1 MKKNK
6 KIILMSILIATLL
19 ALVINYSYS
28 FFIVTKTQTGQNIVN
43 SSCFDVLYTDDSDAI
58 SLSSQIP
65 ISDNDGLK
73 KAGYTFTIKNNC
85 DTAAY
90 YNVNLEDVTT
100 GNKILDTK
108 YIKVG
113 FDNKTPQ
120 VLNTFPETQATIKNA
135 RNSHIIT
142 SGSLAAK
149 GTTGDTATYTIKLWV
164 DYDTPATD
172 ETVETKFSSKVS
184 VVSQATTDES
194 LLSDMKYEYVA
205 SYNDDGTMNADI
217 TVSSPTHKITEYS
230 DNGTNYTSVSNP
242 SNTLKLT
249 RKYTN
254 LKGKIYVKDDAG
266 NTKEIANN
274 GQFATAYNDSII
286 ITTVLDL
293 KNNGSNIAKYEYSL
307 DNSNWNSAG
316 STVSFTKPSNDYTVY
331 ARLTDTE
338 GNTYRYSITSA
349 QNDVAKLGDKIFSCL
364 NYAFKTS
371 GGNDFNTIYLLKDH
385 YENLVATT
393 SKKVILD
400 LQEHTLNA
408 TETYTIINYGSL
420 QITNGTLK
428 NNDIAISNQ
437 NGATL
442 KVLSGVIESSKDRAI
457 SSYGNTEI
465 AGGTIKTTS
474 TIWSAIATSGT
485 STLTLSGGNITGSV
499 APTITNYGGVI
510 NINDGSKILNSG
522 DLYVINNKSGTINIT
537 GGNVSGKIGMMNQG
551 TVEISGGTIDTIN
564 TSIVNDKTG
573 TINMSGGTLK
583 SAALSAIDNY
593 GLTTILEGTLST
605 TASTRSTLYNQKVGI
620 YNIKGGTIS
629 CPNNGCI
636 NNQGTSNLYSGT
648 LEGND
653 KNYYIIKNGSSN
665 NSEAILN
672 IEGLK
677 TNTNL
682 FLSNYAI
689 TNMKGGEITSTSTNL
704 TNFTTGVFNMTGGKL
719 SSTGRSCISNQGTSN
734 LYAGTLE
741 GNTKY
746 FAITNGSSSNSK
758 AILNIDGLTTTV
770 DFFLGN
776 YAVANM
782 KNGEITSTS
791 TTIYNNATG
800 LFNMTGG
807 KLVSTGGT
815 CIGNQGTSNLYAGT
829 LEGNT
834 KYFAITNGSSSN
846 SKAILNIDGLTTTVD
861 FFLGNHAVANMK
873 NGEITSNSTN
883 LYNYTEGVFNMT
895 GGTLASSSTTVV
907 VSNLGTATITDG
919 TITATNANAITNRK
933 SLTLKGNTNI
943 QNNSSSYPTIY
954 NHSGST
960 YSAEETVTI
969 TNNGGGKTV
978 YNAS

>member
-120 VLNTFPETQATIKNA
+120 VLNTFPETQTTIKNA

-149 GTTGDTATYTIKLWV
+149 GTTGDTATYTIRLWV

-172 ETVETKFSSKVS
+172 ETIETKFSSKVS
-184 VVSQATTDES
+184 VVAQATTDES
-194 LLSDMKYEYVA
+194 LLSDMKYEYAA

-230 DNGTNYTSVSNP
+230 DDGTNYTSVSNP

-371 GGNDFNTIYLLKDH
+371 SGNDFNTIYLLKDH

-474 TIWSAIATSGT
+474 TVWSAIATSGT

-510 NINDGSKILNSG
+510 NINDGSEILNSG
-522 DLYVINNKSGTINIT
+522 DSYTLNNKSGTINIT
-537 GGNVSGKIGMMNQG
+537 GGKVSGNKGITNQG
-551 TVEISGGTIDTIN
+551 TVEVSGGTIATTDN
-564 TSIVNDKTG
+564 SIFNDNAG
-573 TINMSGGTLK
+573 TVSM
-583 SAALSAIDNY
+583 
-593 GLTTILEGTLST
+593 
-605 TASTRSTLYNQKVGI
+605 
-620 YNIKGGTIS
+620 KGGKLSSTDGACIS
-629 CPNNGCI
+629 NR
-636 NNQGTSNLYSGT
+636 GTSNLYAGT
-648 LEGND
+648 LEGNT
-653 KNYYIIKNGSSN
+653 KYYAISNGSSSN
-665 NSEAILN
+665 AKAILN
-672 IEGLK
+672 IDGL
-677 TNTNL
+677 TTTVDF
-682 FLSNYAI
+682 FLYNYAI

-704 TNFTTGVFNMTGGKL
+704 YNFTTGVFNMTGGKL
-719 SSTGRSCISNQGTSN
+719 SSTGGFCINNQGTSN
-734 LYAGTLE
+734 LYSGTLE
-741 GNTKY
+741 GNAKY
-746 FAITNGSSSNSK
+746 YAITNGSSSNSK
-758 AILNIDGLTTTV
+758 AILNIDGLTTT
-770 DFFLGN
+770 
-776 YAVANM
+776 
-782 KNGEITSTS
+782 
-791 TTIYNNATG
+791 
-800 LFNMTGG
+800 
-807 KLVSTGGT
+807 
-815 CIGNQGTSNLYAGT
+815 
-829 LEGNT
+829 
-834 KYFAITNGSSSN
+834 
-846 SKAILNIDGLTTTVD
+846 TVE

-895 GGTLASSSTTVV
+895 GGKLGSTGGACILNLGTSNLYAGTLEGNTKYYTITNGSSSNAKAIINIDGISTTAYLYNYAVANMKSGKISSAFTTIYNNATGQFNMTGGTLDSSSTTKVV

-919 TITATNANAITNRK
+919 TITANNVNAIANRK

-954 NHSGST
+954 NYSGST
-960 YSAEETVTI
+960 YSADTTVTI
-969 TNNGGGKTV
+969 TNNGGGTTV

>member
-65 ISDNDGLK
+65 ISDTDGLK

-184 VVSQATTDES
+184 VVAQATTDES

-371 GGNDFNTIYLLKDH
+371 SGNDFNTIYLLKDH

-510 NINDGSKILNSG
+510 NINDGSEILNSG

-605 TASTRSTLYNQKVGI
+605 TASTRSTLFNQKVGI

-629 CPNNGCI
+629 CPNSGCI
-636 NNQGTSNLYSGT
+636 N
-648 LEGND
+648 
-653 KNYYIIKNGSSN
+653 
-665 NSEAILN
+665 
-672 IEGLK
+672 
-677 TNTNL
+677 
-682 FLSNYAI
+682 
-689 TNMKGGEITSTSTNL
+689 
-704 TNFTTGVFNMTGGKL
+704 
-719 SSTGRSCISNQGTSN
+719 NQGTSN

-746 FAITNGSSSNSK
+746 YAITNGSSSNAKAIINIDGISTTANLYNYAVTNMKSGKISSTSTTIYNNATGVFNMTGGKLGSTGGTCISNQGTSNLYSGTLEGNAKSYAITNGSSSNSK
-758 AILNIDGLTTTV
+758 AILTIDGLTTTV
-770 DFFLGN
+770 DFFL
-776 YAVANM
+776 
-782 KNGEITSTS
+782 S
-791 TTIYNNATG
+791 
-800 LFNMTGG
+800 
-807 KLVSTGGT
+807 
-815 CIGNQGTSNLYAGT
+815 
-829 LEGNT
+829 
-834 KYFAITNGSSSN
+834 
-846 SKAILNIDGLTTTVD
+846 
-861 FFLGNHAVANMK
+861 NHAVANMK

-895 GGTLASSSTTVV
+895 GGTLDSSSTTKVV

-919 TITATNANAITNRK
+919 TITATNTNAITNRK

-954 NHSGST
+954 NYSGST

>member
-149 GTTGDTATYTIKLWV
+149 GTTGDTATYTIRLWV

-172 ETVETKFSSKVS
+172 KTIETKFSSKVS
-184 VVSQATTDES
+184 VVAQATTDES
-194 LLSDMKYEYVA
+194 LLSDIKYEYAA

-230 DNGTNYTSVSNP
+230 DDGTNYTSVSNP

-274 GQFATAYNDSII
+274 GQFATAYNDSNI

-349 QNDVAKLGDKIFSCL
+349 QNNVAKLGDKIFSCL

-371 GGNDFNTIYLLKDH
+371 GGDDFNTIYLLKDH

-465 AGGTIKTTS
+465 AGGTIKTAS
-474 TIWSAIATSGT
+474 TVWSAIATSGT

-510 NINDGSKILNSG
+510 NINDGSEILNSG
-522 DLYVINNKSGTINIT
+522 DSYTLNNKSGTINIT
-537 GGNVSGKIGMMNQG
+537 GGNVSGNKGIMNQG
-551 TVEISGGTIDTIN
+551 TIEVSGGIIATTDN
-564 TSIVNDKTG
+564 SIFNDNAG
-573 TINMSGGTLK
+573 TVSM
-583 SAALSAIDNY
+583 
-593 GLTTILEGTLST
+593 
-605 TASTRSTLYNQKVGI
+605 
-620 YNIKGGTIS
+620 KGGKLSST
-629 CPNNGCI
+629 GKACI
-636 NNQGTSNLYSGT
+636 FNLGTSNLYAGT
-648 LEGND
+648 LEGNA
-653 KNYYIIKNGSSN
+653 KYYTITNGSSSN
-665 NSEAILN
+665 DKAIIN
-672 IEGLK
+672 IDGIS
-677 TNTNL
+677 TTAS
-682 FLSNYAI
+682 LSNHAVV
-689 TNMKGGEITSTSTNL
+689 NMKSGKISSTTTTIYN
-704 TNFTTGVFNMTGGKL
+704 NTTGLFNMTGGKL
-719 SSTGRSCISNQGTSN
+719 SSTGGACIINQGTSN

-746 FAITNGSSSNSK
+746 YAITNGSSSNAK
-758 AILNIDGLTTTV
+758 AIINIDG
-770 DFFLGN
+770 
-776 YAVANM
+776 
-782 KNGEITSTS
+782 IS
-791 TTIYNNATG
+791 TTA
-800 LFNMTGG
+800 
-807 KLVSTGGT
+807 
-815 CIGNQGTSNLYAGT
+815 NLY
-829 LEGNT
+829 
-834 KYFAITNGSSSN
+834 
-846 SKAILNIDGLTTTVD
+846 
-861 FFLGNHAVANMK
+861 NHAVANMK
-873 NGEITSNSTN
+873 SGKISSPFTTI
-883 LYNYTEGVFNMT
+883 YNKATGQFNMT
-895 GGTLASSSTTVV
+895 GGTLDSSSTTKVV
-907 VSNLGTATITDG
+907 VSNFGTATITDG
-919 TITATNANAITNRK
+919 TITANNVNAIINRK

-943 QNNSSSYPTIY
+943 QNNSSSYPTVY
-954 NHSGST
+954 NYSGST
-960 YSAEETVTI
+960 YSADTTVTI

>member
-184 VVSQATTDES
+184 VVAQATTDES

-230 DNGTNYTSVSNP
+230 DNGANYTSVSNP

-293 KNNGSNIAKYEYSL
+293 KSNGSNIAKYEYSL

-510 NINDGSKILNSG
+510 NINDGSEILNSG

-573 TINMSGGTLK
+573 TINMSGG
-583 SAALSAIDNY
+583 
-593 GLTTILEGTLST
+593 
-605 TASTRSTLYNQKVGI
+605 
-620 YNIKGGTIS
+620 
-629 CPNNGCI
+629 
-636 NNQGTSNLYSGT
+636 
-648 LEGND
+648 
-653 KNYYIIKNGSSN
+653 
-665 NSEAILN
+665 
-672 IEGLK
+672 
-677 TNTNL
+677 
-682 FLSNYAI
+682 
-689 TNMKGGEITSTSTNL
+689 
-704 TNFTTGVFNMTGGKL
+704 KL
-719 SSTGRSCISNQGTSN
+719 SSTGGACISNQGTSN

-746 FAITNGSSSNSK
+746 YAITNGSSSNAK
-758 AILNIDGLTTTV
+758 AIINIDGISTTAN
-770 DFFLGN
+770 LYN
-776 YAVANM
+776 YAVTNM
-782 KNGEITSTS
+782 KSGKISSTS
-791 TTIYNNATG
+791 TNLYNFTTG
-800 LFNMTGG
+800 EFNMTGG
-807 KLVSTGGT
+807 KLSSTGGA
-815 CIGNQGTSNLYAGT
+815 CINNQGTSNLYSGT
-829 LEGNT
+829 LEGNA
-834 KYFAITNGSSSN
+834 KYYAITNGSSSN

-883 LYNYTEGVFNMT
+883 LYNYTEGLFNMT
-895 GGTLASSSTTVV
+895 GGTLDSTGVV
-907 VSNLGTATITDG
+907 VANLGAATITDG
-919 TITATNANAITNRK
+919 TITATTSYAITNRK

-954 NHSGST
+954 NYSGST